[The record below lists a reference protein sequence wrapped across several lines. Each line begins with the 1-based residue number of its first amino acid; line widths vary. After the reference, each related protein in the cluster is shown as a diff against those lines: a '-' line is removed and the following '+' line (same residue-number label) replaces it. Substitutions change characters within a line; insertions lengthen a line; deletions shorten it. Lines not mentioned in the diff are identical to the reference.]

1 MPFYKH
7 VKVFS
12 VAFYKVG
19 SFRIPS
25 LTLILFFI
33 VHVRQA
39 HQHFTLSVTLFYRNF
54 LCPTVQSSKL
64 TMAIILR
71 SRLFGMISGFC

>member
-1 MPFYKH
+1 MPLYKH

-25 LTLILFFI
+25 LTLILFSI

-39 HQHFTLSVTLFYRNF
+39 HQHFTLSVTFGCSFTFCFTETFYA
-54 LCPTVQSSKL
+54 Q
-64 TMAIILR
+64 R
-71 SRLFGMISGFC
+71 SRAVG